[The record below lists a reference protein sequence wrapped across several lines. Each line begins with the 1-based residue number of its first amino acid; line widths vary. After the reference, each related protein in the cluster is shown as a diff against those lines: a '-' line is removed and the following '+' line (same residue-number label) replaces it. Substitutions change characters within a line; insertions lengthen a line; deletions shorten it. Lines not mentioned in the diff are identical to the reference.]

1 MKKWWFISVLLVAMA
16 LPMTGCATG
25 GGDYNWQDNVSQVKS
40 DVFMFSKLGT
50 RIFLAEADMS
60 GNDVE
65 LVRGYLVAVRDLLA
79 VPGQPNFDGARQLAA
94 RELPRKYQ
102 VYGFGIIDL
111 IERYL
116 RQANLD
122 ITEDQE
128 AIIDIISSG
137 LNGALEAVQEFA
149 G

>member
-1 MKKWWFISVLLVAMA
+1 
-16 LPMTGCATG
+16 
-25 GGDYNWQDNVSQVKS
+25 
-40 DVFMFSKLGT
+40 
-50 RIFLAEADMS
+50 
-60 GNDVE
+60 
-65 LVRGYLVAVRDLLA
+65 LVAVRDLLA
-79 VPGQPNFDGARQLAA
+79 VPGQPNFAGARQLATK
-94 RELPRKYQ
+94 ELPRKYQ

-137 LNGALEAVQEFA
+137 INGALEAVQEFA